1 MLLLFIHFMN
11 LNLNHCP
18 LYFILPSLGVLSFSL
33 FSKIAD
39 FFLSFFIFS
48 EHSSALALLR
58 SNDENCSEV
67 VGDVEK

>member
-1 MLLLFIHFMN
+1 MLLFLYFMN

-18 LYFILPSLGVLSFSL
+18 LYPILPNLGVLIFSL
-33 FSKIAD
+33 FSYIAD

-58 SNDENCSEV
+58 SNVENCSEA